1 MRNPCDLYISLAH
14 YGGAK
19 GHTGRPWWPN
29 WYGGDWASKATN
41 PVPDINY
48 TVWPPQIGT
57 PGADI
62 RRNVPV
68 AMMEA
73 YVYAARRAASGVGW
87 YSFMLWEQVVA
98 GECLFSQFVDK
109 HGKEHT
115 FNRTEKGST
124 LWKACYGD
132 PARVKRYTHALTL
145 HVSSSTRMLCS
156 LLLLLLL
163 LLQLLHQLLHCNCT
177 QRDTTPRTKS
187 NLSTRNQLHPT
198 THACVYGAEHT
209 RSHPMCVLLRTAAMG
224 ANVLLCRG
232 RRVAVVQSA
241 MLVCAGDFAL

>member
-1 MRNPCDLYISLAH
+1 MPTECSRRHFACSLQSCAASFAHMPCGFQPNTNDRSICVAVCVAVSVAITMRNPCDLYISLAH

-145 HVSSSTRMLCS
+145 HVSSGTRML
-156 LLLLLLL
+156 
-163 LLQLLHQLLHCNCT
+163 
-177 QRDTTPRTKS
+177 
-187 NLSTRNQLHPT
+187 
-198 THACVYGAEHT
+198 
-209 RSHPMCVLLRTAAMG
+209 
-224 ANVLLCRG
+224 
-232 RRVAVVQSA
+232 
-241 MLVCAGDFAL
+241 